1 MTGAEIDV
9 RQVVG
14 TAYKSEETNPLSNV
28 KVESV
33 SSVQD
38 SVVEFRAR
46 NQHLKTACTNVLLSL
61 TQTLCQTPQELS
73 VGDLVE
79 ADKALAYMKDTGLEV
94 DWLVKKLNEVK
105 EKKQEQ
111 SG

>member
-1 MTGAEIDV
+1 M
-9 RQVVG
+9 
-14 TAYKSEETNPLSNV
+14 
-28 KVESV
+28 

-61 TQTLCQTPQELS
+61 TQTLCLTPQELS

-79 ADKALAYMKDTGLEV
+79 AEKALAYTKDTGLEV
-94 DWLVKKLNEVK
+94 EWLVKKLNEVK
-105 EKKQEQ
+105 EKKEAQ